1 MQAAPRSTLPW
12 AQPITHM
19 KQPVAMITLRNF
31 KTVQRNV
38 NGMLIGLSTSRDA
51 FRMGPLRRVCVTA
64 ASSEPAQG
72 DYSQL
77 PQPRQP
83 TKSTWWSQLVPTVLV
98 SGAIA
103 LSLLTPSA
111 ARAKAASDSVT
122 SPPPASASGTAP
134 PTWRD
139 TGILLAAKDTKGTED
154 STASWVSPEQL
165 DAEAR
170 AALSRYAD
178 EKTQKQ
184 LKRGEK
190 PSKGGKLVRDPLKSR
205 VPDPTTIPPNSEIEK
220 MALQSAWRPDKL
232 KDMTYTQFWNLVGE
246 RQVEKA
252 RYTVDRRSIYV
263 TTKATAPA
271 GARTEKV
278 GLPFDPDLFDH
289 MVEHG

>member
-1 MQAAPRSTLPW
+1 MQAAPRSTLTW

-19 KQPVAMITLRNF
+19 PALLAQQPVSLVTLRNF
-31 KTVQRNV
+31 RS
-38 NGMLIGLSTSRDA
+38 MPRSTATTSASPFASRA
-51 FRMGPLRRVCVTA
+51 ALRMGPLRLCVTA
-64 ASSEPAQG
+64 ASNSSKPGEDSQQSPTPAK
-72 DYSQL
+72 
-77 PQPRQP
+77 
-83 TKSTWWSQLVPTVLV
+83 TAWWSQVAPKFLVA
-98 SGAIA
+98 GAVA
-103 LSLLTPSA
+103 LSLLTPSV
-111 ARAKAASDSVT
+111 ARAKTGSDPTTMPSGVAAT
-122 SPPPASASGTAP
+122 GTAQ

-139 TGILLAAKDTKGTED
+139 TGILLAAKETKEDDTT
-154 STASWVSPEQL
+154 TWVSPEQL

-170 AALSRYAD
+170 ASLNRYAD

-184 LKRGEK
+184 LKRGWQ
-190 PSKGGKLVRDPLKSR
+190 PSKGGKLVRDPKRSR

-252 RYTVDRRSIYV
+252 SYSLDRRSIYV
-263 TTKATAPA
+263 TTKASAPG